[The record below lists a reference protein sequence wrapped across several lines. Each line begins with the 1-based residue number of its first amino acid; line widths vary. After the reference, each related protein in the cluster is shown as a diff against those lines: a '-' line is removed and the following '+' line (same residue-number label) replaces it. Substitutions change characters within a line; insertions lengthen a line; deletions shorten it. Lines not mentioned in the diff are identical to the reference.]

1 MTDNERLF
9 IAYDFLKQKGYINT
23 YTELA
28 EVLSTNKAGIN
39 DLKNGKKKVSIENIR
54 SMIKAYPQISLEW
67 LILENGSLEVKK
79 GNDSGFDIS
88 SELLILQKEKIE
100 RLEKEL
106 SEFRYN
112 SQKEPVLYRTVAEST
127 PELIKKKK

>member
-9 IAYDFLKQKGYINT
+9 IAYDFLKQKGCINT

-28 EVLSTNKAGIN
+28 EVLGTNKAGIN

-54 SMIKAYPQISLEW
+54 SMIKSYPQISLEW

-79 GNDSGFDIS
+79 SNDPVFDVS
-88 SELLILQKEKIE
+88 SELLIMQKEKIE

-106 SEFRYN
+106 SELKY
-112 SQKEPVLYRTVAEST
+112 SQKESFLYKNVAESA
-127 PELIKKKK
+127 PELKEKQPK